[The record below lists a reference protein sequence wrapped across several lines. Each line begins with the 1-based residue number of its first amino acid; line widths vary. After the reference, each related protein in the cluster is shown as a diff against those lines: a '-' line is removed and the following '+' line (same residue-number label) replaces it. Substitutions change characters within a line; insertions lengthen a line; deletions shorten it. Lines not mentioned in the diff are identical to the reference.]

1 MLLYF
6 IYTPEESED
15 IVTLRVSQMAV
26 VLKNMPANAGGIK
39 DQVWSLGREG
49 PLEEGMATHSSI
61 VDWRIPWTEKPEG
74 LQSMG
79 SQRDKTEVTWHARVI
94 LRHTAGNTE

>member
-79 SQRDKTEVTWHARVI
+79 SQRVRQDWSDLART
-94 LRHTAGNTE
+94 RDSETHCW

>member
-39 DQVWSLGREG
+39 DQV
-49 PLEEGMATHSSI
+49 
-61 VDWRIPWTEKPEG
+61 
-74 LQSMG
+74 
-79 SQRDKTEVTWHARVI
+79 
-94 LRHTAGNTE
+94 

>member
-15 IVTLRVSQMAV
+15 IVTLRVSQVAV
-26 VLKNMPANAGGIK
+26 VLKNMPANAEGIK
-39 DQVWSLGREG
+39 DQVLSLGREG
-49 PLEEGMATHSSI
+49 PLEEGMETHSSI

-79 SQRDKTEVTWHARVI
+79 SQRVRQD
-94 LRHTAGNTE
+94 

>member
-39 DQVWSLGREG
+39 DQVWSLGWEG

-79 SQRDKTEVTWHARVI
+79 LQRVRQDWSDLACTCDSETHCW
-94 LRHTAGNTE
+94 